1 MRHGFGKQKDDA
13 ETAGHGS
20 MNIRRIVLDVDKSSS
35 LPSLLDVA
43 GSIDKVAGVE
53 AFNIT
58 VTEIDME
65 TVGTVTT
72 VEGDN
77 IDYGALV
84 KAIEATGAVVHS
96 VDELVVGSHIVE
108 FVRRRR

>member
-1 MRHGFGKQKDDA
+1 MQHSFRKQKDNS
-13 ETAGHGS
+13 ETGHSS
-20 MNIRRIVLDVDKSSS
+20 MNIRRIVLDVDKSFS
-35 LPSLLDVA
+35 LPSLLDIA
-43 GSIDKVAGVE
+43 RSIDKVAGVE

-72 VEGDN
+72 VEGNN
-77 IDYGALV
+77 IDYAALV

-108 FVRRRR
+108 FIRRRR